1 MPRSKKPLPESQPL
15 NLTKAK
21 VKRPIVAKN
30 AISLFSGAGGDSIG
44 LKQAGYNVVAFS
56 EFKKPAIATH
66 LKEFPSCRLLICPET
81 TSNDITKIPDETF
94 EYYKHTID
102 IVFAGFPCFTKDTLV
117 LTNNGYKEI
126 QNVLLSDTL
135 LTHTGKFQNIVNLQR
150 KIYNGTL
157 YDLKLKY
164 HPEVITATQ
173 EHPFYVR
180 EKSKTWNK
188 TLRKYE
194 YSFGEPEWKN
204 ASKLTMNDYFGM
216 VINSNETIPTFTF
229 QKQINKS
236 HFDTTSKSLDNPD
249 QWFMM
254 GYFIGDGWIEET
266 KKEDGRNTHK
276 IRFAFHKDDTNL
288 IERIKYV
295 LPITDKNAGT
305 DNCVKYGC
313 ADFTWF
319 NILKQ
324 FGKYAHGKLI
334 PEWVQDAPKHLI
346 QEFINGYK
354 AADGCTLKRGCDSFT
369 TVSYNLAYGV
379 QRLYLKLGYFAS
391 INKTIRP
398 KSCVIQGRTCNQ
410 RDTYQIL
417 FHPNNQDKYSSFIED
432 NYVWY
437 KPFKITSRELKD
449 EPVYNFEVENDNSY
463 VVCNTIVHNCQ
474 GFSNAGKK
482 KADDPR
488 NELVNEFARVINL
501 TKPKYIIGE
510 NVAGLLSRKGK
521 DPKTGKLR
529 PVIDIIRDVF
539 SNIGYNITYK
549 ILKATDFGVPQERK
563 RLIIV
568 GCKADLGHPHMPWD
582 SLVSSTLPKNAS
594 IRSFL
599 ETHLEGA
606 VEFNEDNIPEGLSPH
621 YTNGETQTKR
631 YWITTNAT
639 KATGKAH
646 PNLIRLVNGI
656 RNKSSKEKE
665 EEGEDDTPLT
675 IEGGLISFGVRKSA
689 YHGQVLDPDM
699 PSKTIICTYGTCPRL
714 FVGLHNPDEGKFWV
728 RCLSI
733 KELGQIQGFPAEYQW
748 QGNEKEIITQIGN
761 AVPPALC
768 ESVVRTLPNITFKP
782 QPQTNTSTEKDDNE
796 EEDNEN

>member
-15 NLTKAK
+15 NLTKTK
-21 VKRPIVAKN
+21 VKRPVVAKN

-44 LKQAGYNVVAFS
+44 LKQAGYNIVAFS

-66 LKEFPSCRLLICPET
+66 LKEFPSSRLLVCPET
-81 TSNDITKIPDETF
+81 ASNDITKIPDETF

-102 IVFAGFPCFTKDTLV
+102 IVFAGFPCQ
-117 LTNNGYKEI
+117 GY
-126 QNVLLSDTL
+126 
-135 LTHTGKFQNIVNLQR
+135 
-150 KIYNGTL
+150 
-157 YDLKLKY
+157 
-164 HPEVITATQ
+164 
-173 EHPFYVR
+173 
-180 EKSKTWNK
+180 
-188 TLRKYE
+188 
-194 YSFGEPEWKN
+194 
-204 ASKLTMNDYFGM
+204 
-216 VINSNETIPTFTF
+216 
-229 QKQINKS
+229 
-236 HFDTTSKSLDNPD
+236 
-249 QWFMM
+249 
-254 GYFIGDGWIEET
+254 
-266 KKEDGRNTHK
+266 
-276 IRFAFHKDDTNL
+276 
-288 IERIKYV
+288 
-295 LPITDKNAGT
+295 
-305 DNCVKYGC
+305 
-313 ADFTWF
+313 
-319 NILKQ
+319 
-324 FGKYAHGKLI
+324 
-334 PEWVQDAPKHLI
+334 
-346 QEFINGYK
+346 
-354 AADGCTLKRGCDSFT
+354 
-369 TVSYNLAYGV
+369 
-379 QRLYLKLGYFAS
+379 
-391 INKTIRP
+391 
-398 KSCVIQGRTCNQ
+398 
-410 RDTYQIL
+410 
-417 FHPNNQDKYSSFIED
+417 
-432 NYVWY
+432 
-437 KPFKITSRELKD
+437 
-449 EPVYNFEVENDNSY
+449 
-463 VVCNTIVHNCQ
+463 
-474 GFSNAGKK
+474 SNAGKK

-549 ILKATDFGVPQERK
+549 VLKATDFGVPQERK

-582 SLVSSTLPKNAS
+582 SLVSPTFPKNPS

-606 VEFNEDNIPEGLSPH
+606 IEFNEDNIPEGLSPH

-639 KATGKAH
+639 KATGKPH

-665 EEGEDDTPLT
+665 EGEDDTPRT

-768 ESVVRTLPNITFKP
+768 ESVARTLPNITFKS
-782 QPQTNTSTEKDDNE
+782 QPQTNTLTEKDDKDE

>member
-15 NLTKAK
+15 NLVKPK
-21 VKRPIVAKN
+21 VKRPAVAKN

-66 LKEFPSCRLLICPET
+66 LKEFPSSRLLVCPET
-81 TSNDITKIPDETF
+81 ASNDITKIPDETF

-102 IVFAGFPCFTKDTLV
+102 IVFAGFPCQ
-117 LTNNGYKEI
+117 GY
-126 QNVLLSDTL
+126 
-135 LTHTGKFQNIVNLQR
+135 
-150 KIYNGTL
+150 
-157 YDLKLKY
+157 
-164 HPEVITATQ
+164 
-173 EHPFYVR
+173 
-180 EKSKTWNK
+180 
-188 TLRKYE
+188 
-194 YSFGEPEWKN
+194 
-204 ASKLTMNDYFGM
+204 
-216 VINSNETIPTFTF
+216 
-229 QKQINKS
+229 
-236 HFDTTSKSLDNPD
+236 
-249 QWFMM
+249 
-254 GYFIGDGWIEET
+254 
-266 KKEDGRNTHK
+266 
-276 IRFAFHKDDTNL
+276 
-288 IERIKYV
+288 
-295 LPITDKNAGT
+295 
-305 DNCVKYGC
+305 
-313 ADFTWF
+313 
-319 NILKQ
+319 
-324 FGKYAHGKLI
+324 
-334 PEWVQDAPKHLI
+334 
-346 QEFINGYK
+346 
-354 AADGCTLKRGCDSFT
+354 
-369 TVSYNLAYGV
+369 
-379 QRLYLKLGYFAS
+379 
-391 INKTIRP
+391 
-398 KSCVIQGRTCNQ
+398 
-410 RDTYQIL
+410 
-417 FHPNNQDKYSSFIED
+417 
-432 NYVWY
+432 
-437 KPFKITSRELKD
+437 
-449 EPVYNFEVENDNSY
+449 
-463 VVCNTIVHNCQ
+463 
-474 GFSNAGKK
+474 SNAGKK

-488 NELVNEFARVINL
+488 NELVNEFARVINI
-501 TKPKYIIGE
+501 TKPNYIIGE
-510 NVAGLLSRKGK
+510 NVSGLLSRKGK

-549 ILKATDFGVPQERK
+549 VLKATDFGVPQERK

-568 GCKADLGHPHMPWD
+568 GSKADLGHPHMPWD
-582 SLVSSTLPKNAS
+582 SLVSPTLPKNNS

-621 YTNGETQTKR
+621 YTNAETQTKR

-665 EEGEDDTPLT
+665 DGDDTPLT

-689 YHGQVLDPDM
+689 YHGQILDPDM

-728 RCLSI
+728 RCLSV

-768 ESVVRTLPNITFKP
+768 ESVVRTLPNITFKT
-782 QPQTNTSTEKDDNE
+782 QPQTNTSTEKDDKD